1 VRAFELSAGTR
12 AGELRHRYAH
22 DDLGIFTPDE
32 EARFVRRPDADPQS
46 DTGLAFELLY
56 RLEPDLYERLARA
69 ERLHPAILDWLP
81 AHVRRVVEVGAGTGR
96 LTTSLVGRCEQ
107 LIAVE
112 PAASL
117 REVLRR
123 RLASTQL
130 GHRASVRDGFFDAL
144 PVATDWADL
153 VIACSAL
160 TDEPA
165 HGGDAGLREM
175 DRVCRPPGKV
185 VIIWPNHLDWLT
197 NHGFTY
203 VSFGGAMAMEFASA
217 DEAVEL
223 AEVFYSKAAAE
234 IRRRGDRRVPYEL
247 LGVEPPRDLAYK
259 EIPA

>member
-1 VRAFELSAGTR
+1 VRAFELSGGTR
-12 AGELRHRYAH
+12 AGELRHRYTH

-32 EARFVRRPDADPQS
+32 EARFVRRLDADPES
-46 DTGLAFELLY
+46 DIGLAFELLY

-96 LTTSLVGRCEQ
+96 LTTSLVGRC
-107 LIAVE
+107 
-112 PAASL
+112 
-117 REVLRR
+117 
-123 RLASTQL
+123 
-130 GHRASVRDGFFDAL
+130 
-144 PVATDWADL
+144 
-153 VIACSAL
+153 
-160 TDEPA
+160 
-165 HGGDAGLREM
+165 EM

>member
-1 VRAFELSAGTR
+1 LSI
-12 AGELRHRYAH
+12 L
-22 DDLGIFTPDE
+22 TPEE
-32 EARFVRRPDADPQS
+32 EARFVRRPDADPKT
-46 DTGLAFELLY
+46 DIGLAFELLY
-56 RLEPDLYERLARA
+56 RLEPELYERLARA
-69 ERLHPAILDWLP
+69 ELLHPAILNWLP
-81 AHVRRVVEVGAGTGR
+81 AHVQRIVEVGAGTGR
-96 LTTSLVGRCEQ
+96 LTMSLVGRCEQ

-112 PAASL
+112 PAAPL

-160 TDEPA
+160 TDESA
-165 HGGDAGLREM
+165 HGGDGGLSEM
-175 DRVCRPPGKV
+175 DRVCRPAGMV

-197 NHGFTY
+197 NHAFTY
-203 VSFGGAMAMEFASA
+203 VSFDGAMAMEFASA

-223 AEVFYSKAAAE
+223 AEVFYPKAVAE